1 MNLQEQISRMKSMMR
16 IINEESDEGCKV
28 KNINQDELDKY
39 WGDLKKLNGF
49 NLQNVRPAL
58 YELEKEKLKEVESF
72 VNPIFDTAKNY
83 YLDYTQK
90 DWFNKKIEEK
100 INNTPNNDKKII
112 KSWDDTEKTNLKN
125 FINSVK
131 LLFIPYPCTN
141 TLGLVYPNKFDTIFF
156 YAKCSYPD
164 EKNKKEIEAT
174 LIHEFDHCISQYF
187 ITKGINFIPEDAKG
201 PAFQSILKPNYGNE
215 SIENSARIKNLKREL
230 SVDSFESIDNLKN
243 LLVKKNVNF
252 IDKEG
257 NLSKII
263 YENNKMVI
271 YKTENMSENIN
282 DLGYLTFL
290 INDTKFYDI
299 TFLFKAFSEPIYK
312 QNTEDKNTIIG
323 WNIDLNKLFNYQQ
336 EFAQN
341 KINNNQQTT

>member
-28 KNINQDELDKY
+28 KNVNQDELDKY
-39 WGDLKKLNGF
+39 WGELKRLNGF
-49 NLQNVRPAL
+49 NLQNTRPNL

-83 YLDYTQK
+83 YLDYIQK

-112 KSWDDTEKTNLKN
+112 KSWDETEKTNLKN

-131 LLFIPYPCTN
+131 LLFIPYPCNN
-141 TLGLVYPNKFDTIFF
+141 TLGQVYPNKFDTILF
-156 YAKCSYPD
+156 YAKCTYPN
-164 EKNKKEIEAT
+164 EKNKKETEAT
-174 LIHEFDHCISQYF
+174 LIHEFDHCISYYF

-201 PAFQSILKPNYGNE
+201 PEYPSIFKPNYGND

-230 SVDSFESIDNLKN
+230 GVDFFESIDNLKN

-271 YKTENMSENIN
+271 YKPENMSEKIN
-282 DLGYLTFL
+282 DLGYFSFL
-290 INDTKFYDI
+290 VNDSKFYDI
-299 TFLFKAFSEPIYK
+299 TILFRSFSEPIYK
-312 QNTEDKNTIIG
+312 QNPEDKNTIIG
-323 WNIDLNKLFNYQQ
+323 WNVDLNKLFNYQQ